1 MPAFEGLC
9 PDRIHVPSTPA
20 ESRQAVDEIIA
31 AGTAGFDTEAKPTF
45 RVGQKSDGPHVA
57 QFALTDKAFI
67 FQLHRKDCEKATA
80 DLIASRHVLK
90 VGFGLKND
98 HSQIRSRLGIPLHPV
113 LDLDQVFSKLGYSRQ
128 IGVRGAMGAL
138 LKLHFRKSKS
148 ITTSNWA
155 AHELRPKQLL
165 YAANDAF
172 AALKIM
178 EALQEKGL
186 LED

>member
-1 MPAFEGLC
+1 MPAFDGLC

-20 ESRQAVDEIIA
+20 ERRQAVDEIIA
-31 AGTAGFDTEAKPTF
+31 AGIAGFDTEAKPTF
-45 RVGQKSDGPHVA
+45 RAGQKSSGPHVA
-57 QFALTDKAFI
+57 QFALTDKAYI
-67 FQLHRKDCEKATA
+67 FQLHRKECERATA
-80 DLIASRHVLK
+80 DLIASKYVLK

-98 HSQIRSRLGIPLHPV
+98 HSQIRSRLGITLDPV
-113 LDLDQVFSKLGYSRQ
+113 LDLDQVFRKLGYSRQ

-138 LKLHFRKSKS
+138 LQRHFPKSKS

-155 AHELRPKQLL
+155 AHELRPRQLL

-178 EALQEKGL
+178 EALQQQGL
-186 LED
+186 LDD